1 MGARDH
7 LGSHGAVRG
16 QGAAHQ
22 GWPGAERAIPQPE
35 GRDHSPAARRNDL
48 PRGLQ
53 GWPGPRRGAVR
64 RGRVVPQH
72 ARRDPPDGS
81 GDRLRRARGEHPA
94 PGRRRTTDRPLRSRG
109 DERAVKVIIPLAG
122 KGTRLRP
129 HTHTVPKPM
138 LKVCG
143 KPVMD
148 YVLDDVRKLG
158 DVSEVI
164 YITGHLKEA
173 VEAHARTAYS
183 DLPATFIEQKVQDG
197 TAGAVALA
205 KPHVSEPVLIIFVD
219 TIFDADLGVIKTSP
233 DDGIIWTKEVED
245 YQRFGVVVTD
255 ANGHMTK
262 IVEKPKMPI
271 SKRANIG
278 LYYIRDWK
286 LLYEGID
293 HVLKSPQNQGEYY
306 LTDAF
311 QYMIDHGA
319 KLKVLDVAGWY
330 DAGKIDTL
338 LDTNRVMLEK
348 GLARRP
354 KDVEDCTIIDPV
366 YIEDD
371 VVLTGSTVGPNVCV
385 LAGSR
390 LLSCT
395 VSNTLI
401 GARSLLARCTLS
413 NSLIGNRVVLEGVKG
428 EVTVGDD
435 GEVRSRA

>member
-1 MGARDH
+1 M
-7 LGSHGAVRG
+7 
-16 QGAAHQ
+16 
-22 GWPGAERAIPQPE
+22 
-35 GRDHSPAARRNDL
+35 
-48 PRGLQ
+48 
-53 GWPGPRRGAVR
+53 
-64 RGRVVPQH
+64 
-72 ARRDPPDGS
+72 
-81 GDRLRRARGEHPA
+81 
-94 PGRRRTTDRPLRSRG
+94 
-109 DERAVKVIIPLAG
+109 KVIIPLAG
-122 KGTRLRP
+122 KGKRLRP

-164 YITGHLKEA
+164 YITGHLKDA
-173 VEAHARTAYS
+173 VEHHARTRYG

-205 KPHVSEPVLIIFVD
+205 KPRVDEPVLIIFVD
-219 TIFDADLGVIKTSP
+219 TIFDADLGVITSSP

-255 ANGHMTK
+255 ATGHMTK
-262 IVEKPKMPI
+262 IVEKPKTPI

-293 HVLKSPQNQGEYY
+293 HVLAAPQNQGEYY

-319 KLKVLDVAGWY
+319 KLKVLDVRGWY

-354 KDVEDCTIIDPV
+354 HGVEDCTIIDPV
-366 YIEDD
+366 YIEDG
-371 VVLTGSTVGPNVCV
+371 VVLTGSTIGPNVCV
-385 LAGSR
+385 LAGSK

-395 VSNTLI
+395 VSHTLI
-401 GARSLLARCTLS
+401 GANSMLARCTLTT
-413 NSLIGNRVVLEGVKG
+413 SLVGDRVVMEGVKG
-428 EVTVGDD
+428 VVTVGDD
-435 GEVRSRA
+435 SEVRSRA